1 MSGPRW
7 EHGTGRRSVLESL
20 DAFLLGP
27 FHPLAHRTLAHAQSA
42 GYVPL
47 LPALLLEL
55 PGT

>member
-1 MSGPRW
+1 M
-7 EHGTGRRSVLESL
+7 LESL
-20 DAFLLGP
+20 YAFLLGP
-27 FHPLAHRTLAHAQSA
+27 FHPLAHRTLAYAQSS